1 MFRVLKTFTIIGLAF
16 LVCCSTTKS
25 STQTKPVPQTQ
36 SIRRGFDDCTLL
48 NDKYPCVV
56 ALYKTSSFVGSGV
69 LIGPYY
75 VLTAGHCI
83 SGNDITEIRLF
94 DGRVYCVRELIHHPQ
109 QAIGP
114 FILNDIG
121 LIALDEPILD
131 VQIYPMCENML
142 MMHKFQDVDV
152 SGYGGKIK
160 KQSQFQKFT
169 FYGILLH
176 EINSFKIL
184 PTQGSVWFGDSG
196 GGAFAYVNGK
206 KQLIG
211 ITSSFSALNI
221 DGKRVIIE
229 NSFVRVDYY
238 FKWIIQ
244 NID

>member
-1 MFRVLKTFTIIGLAF
+1 MFRVLKCFSIIGLA
-16 LVCCSTTKS
+16 LLICCATTKPN
-25 STQTKPVPQTQ
+25 TQTTTIQQTQ
-36 SIRRGFDDCTLL
+36 SIRRGFDDCTIL

-56 ALYKTSSFVGSGV
+56 ALHTISSFVGSGV
-69 LIGPYY
+69 LISPYY
-75 VLTAGHCI
+75 ILTAGHCI
-83 SGNDITEIRLF
+83 ANGDITEVRLF
-94 DGRVYCVRELIHHPQ
+94 NGKVHCVRELIKHP
-109 QAIGP
+109 AYKFGP
-114 FILNDIG
+114 FVLNDIG
-121 LIALDEPILD
+121 IIALDEPILD
-131 VQIYPMCENML
+131 VQIYPMCENIL
-142 MMHKFQDVDV
+142 TMHKFQEVDI
-152 SGYGGKIK
+152 SGYGGTIK
-160 KQSQFQKFT
+160 KQNQYGKFL

-196 GGAFAYVNGK
+196 GGSFAYVDGK

-211 ITSSFSALNI
+211 IISSFSALNI